1 MFRKMVVVEPTGMLE
16 YGITHLGETAKEV
29 VLYED
34 VPKSQEEIISRIGDA
49 DAILVSF
56 TSSYPKAVLSQCP
69 NLKYI
74 GMCCSLYS
82 EESANVDIAYARSR
96 GIAVAGIRDYGDN
109 GVVEYVLY
117 EAIGLLHGYGEFK
130 WADYPH
136 ELTDIKVGMV
146 GMGTTGSMI
155 ADAMQLL
162 GAEISYF
169 ARSIKPEKEAKGM
182 HYKPL
187 HDLLKES
194 EIICLG
200 LNKNVILLNEPE
212 FQMMTGKK
220 MLFNTSIGPGHD
232 VEALKRWLAAD
243 SRHYFFCDTAGAAG
257 DEDVLKFP
265 NAIRKG
271 PPGAGA
277 STKALERLTDKVLA
291 NISNH
296 LQEHKAGPRL

>member
-1 MFRKMVVVEPTGMLE
+1 MFRKLVVTEPTGMLQC
-16 YGITHLGETAKEV
+16 GIDRLHRMAEQVILFQ
-29 VLYED
+29 D
-34 VPKSQEEIISRIGDA
+34 VPGSEEEMVDRIGDA
-49 DAILVSF
+49 DGILVSH
-56 TSSYPKAVLSQCP
+56 TSLYPKAVLSRCP
-69 NLKYI
+69 ELRYI

-96 GIAVAGIRDYGDN
+96 GITVAGIRDYGDN

-117 EAIGLLHGYGEFK
+117 EAIGLLHGYGSLK

-136 ELTDIKVGMV
+136 ELTDMKAGMV

-155 ADAMQLL
+155 AAAMQLL

-169 ARSIKPEKEAKGM
+169 ARSVKPEKEAAGM
-182 HYKPL
+182 HFKPL
-187 HDLLKES
+187 HELLRDS

-212 FQMMTGKK
+212 FEVMTGRK

-232 VEALKRWLAAD
+232 TEALKKWLAAD
-243 SRHYFFCDTAGAAG
+243 PRHYFFCDTLAAAG
-257 DEDVLKFP
+257 DPEILRFP
-265 NAIRKG
+265 NAVRKG

-291 NISNH
+291 NLEGF
-296 LQEHKAGPRL
+296 LQAQS

>member
-1 MFRKMVVVEPTGMLE
+1 MFRKLVVVEPTGMLE

-29 VLYED
+29 VLYKD

-56 TSSYPKAVLSQCP
+56 TSSYPQAVLSQCP
-69 NLKYI
+69 KLQYV

-96 GIAVAGIRDYGDN
+96 GVTVAGIRDYGDN

-117 EAIGLLHGYGEFK
+117 ETIGLLHGYGKFK

-136 ELTDIKVGMV
+136 ELTGIKVGMV

-155 ADAMQLL
+155 AEAMQLL

-169 ARSIKPEKEAKGM
+169 ARSIKPEKEEKGM

-200 LNKNVILLNEPE
+200 LNKNVILLKEPE
-212 FQMMTGKK
+212 FEIMTGKK

-232 VEALKRWLAAD
+232 VEALKKWLAAD
-243 SRHYFFCDTAGAAG
+243 PQHYFFCDTPGAAG
-257 DEDVLKFP
+257 DADVLNFP

-271 PPGAGA
+271 PPGAGG

-291 NISNH
+291 NIENY
-296 LQEHKAGPRL
+296 LQAQRGEPQL

>member
-1 MFRKMVVVEPTGMLE
+1 MFHKLVAVEPTGMLD
-16 YGITHLGETAKEV
+16 YGIDHLGKIAKQV
-29 VLYED
+29 VLYD
-34 VPKSQEEIISRIGDA
+34 HVPVSPDEIVFRIGDA
-49 DAILVSF
+49 DAILVNY
-56 TSSYPKAVLSQCP
+56 TSVYPQQILSRCP

-96 GIAVAGIRDYGDN
+96 GITVKGIRDYGDN

-117 EAIGLLHGYGEFK
+117 EAIGLLHGYGQFK

-155 ADAMQLL
+155 AEAMQLL
-162 GAEISYF
+162 GADISYF
-169 ARSIKPEKEAKGM
+169 ARSVKPEKEAQDI
-182 HYKPL
+182 HFKPL

-200 LNKNVILLNEPE
+200 LNKNVILLKEPE
-212 FQMMTGKK
+212 FELMKGKK

-232 VEALKRWLAAD
+232 TQALKKWLAED
-243 SRHYFFCDTAGAAG
+243 REHYFFCDSLGAAG
-257 DEDVLKFP
+257 DPDIFTFP

-271 PPGAGA
+271 PPGAGG
-277 STKALERLTDKVLA
+277 STKALERLTDKVIA
-291 NISNH
+291 NIDSYVAYVGEN
-296 LQEHKAGPRL
+296 RV

>member
-1 MFRKMVVVEPTGMLE
+1 MFRKIVVVEPTGMLS
-16 YGITHLGETAKEV
+16 YGIAHLREIAEEL

-34 VPKSQEEIISRIGDA
+34 VPKTQKEIISRIADA
-49 DAILVSF
+49 DAILVSH
-56 TSSYPKAVLSQCP
+56 TSTYPKAVLAECP
-69 NLKYI
+69 KLKYI

-82 EESANVDIAYARSR
+82 EEAANVDIRYAKTREITVS
-96 GIAVAGIRDYGDN
+96 GIRNYGDN

-117 EAIGLLHGYGEFK
+117 ETIGLLHGYGKFK

-155 ADAMQLL
+155 AEAMQLL
-162 GAEISYF
+162 GADISYF
-169 ARSIKPEKEAKGM
+169 ARSIKPEKEARGM
-182 HYKPL
+182 HFKSL
-187 HDLLKES
+187 HKLLKES

-212 FQMMTGKK
+212 FKIMKGKK

-232 VEALKRWLAAD
+232 VQALKKWLAED
-243 SRHYFFCDTAGAAG
+243 PEHYFFCDTLGAAG
-257 DEDVLKFP
+257 DEEVLTFS

-271 PPGAGA
+271 PPGAGGT
-277 STKALERLTDKVLA
+277 TKELERLTDKV
-291 NISNH
+291 ISNIDNYRES
-296 LQEHKAGPRL
+296 L